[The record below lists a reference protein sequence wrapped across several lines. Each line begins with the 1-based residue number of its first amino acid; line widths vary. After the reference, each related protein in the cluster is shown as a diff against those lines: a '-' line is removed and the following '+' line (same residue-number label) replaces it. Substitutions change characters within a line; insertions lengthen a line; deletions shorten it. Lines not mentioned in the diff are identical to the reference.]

1 MLGWIGKKLN
11 EWIEGDYN
19 GYIQYFKEF
28 IISDNEQAEIFANAI
43 EVSYQESLQMKK
55 DEEMV
60 MYEELKNPDEIRD
73 FMEEWKLLHE

>member
-1 MLGWIGKKLN
+1 MATSSILKN
-11 EWIEGDYN
+11 
-19 GYIQYFKEF
+19 F

-60 MYEELKNPDEIRD
+60 MYEELKNPDEIWD

>member
-1 MLGWIGKKLN
+1 MATSSILKN
-11 EWIEGDYN
+11 
-19 GYIQYFKEF
+19 F
-28 IISDNEQAEIFANAI
+28 IISDNEQAEICANAI

>member
-1 MLGWIGKKLN
+1 MATSSILKN
-11 EWIEGDYN
+11 
-19 GYIQYFKEF
+19 F
-28 IISDNEQAEIFANAI
+28 IISDNEQAEIFENAI

>member
-1 MLGWIGKKLN
+1 MATSSILKH
-11 EWIEGDYN
+11 
-19 GYIQYFKEF
+19 F

>member
-1 MLGWIGKKLN
+1 MNRLRGIGMATSSILKN
-11 EWIEGDYN
+11 
-19 GYIQYFKEF
+19 F

-43 EVSYQESLQMKK
+43 EASYQESLQVKK

-73 FMEEWKLLHE
+73 FIEGWKQLHE

>member
-1 MLGWIGKKLN
+1 MATSSILKN
-11 EWIEGDYN
+11 
-19 GYIQYFKEF
+19 F
-28 IISDNEQAEIFANAI
+28 IISDNEQSEIFANAI

>member
-1 MLGWIGKKLN
+1 MATSSILKN
-11 EWIEGDYN
+11 
-19 GYIQYFKEF
+19 F
-28 IISDNEQAEIFANAI
+28 IISDNGQAEIFANAI

>member
-1 MLGWIGKKLN
+1 MATSSILKN
-11 EWIEGDYN
+11 
-19 GYIQYFKEF
+19 F
-28 IISDNEQAEIFANAI
+28 IILDNEQAEIFANAI

>member
-1 MLGWIGKKLN
+1 MATSSILKN
-11 EWIEGDYN
+11 
-19 GYIQYFKEF
+19 F
-28 IISDNEQAEIFANAI
+28 IISDNEQAEIVANAI